1 LAPSTGTNSTVRLFL
16 HPQKI
21 LILEVSYR
29 SAIPLI
35 GMHTT
40 WLLYSGSRFSPL
52 VIEKRLV
59 AIVDFLTKMRGIN
72 TVSLIDKNESFETLV
87 ALNPTKVYLL
97 IVCRATGC
105 INGAALTLV
114 AKQALLSDDDS
125 QMVPSPLIPRAKT
138 MRRHLNPNLKHNF
151 ANHHLSTSFN
161 STLTTT

>member
-1 LAPSTGTNSTVRLFL
+1 
-16 HPQKI
+16 
-21 LILEVSYR
+21 
-29 SAIPLI
+29 
-35 GMHTT
+35 MHTT

-114 AKQALLSDDDS
+114 AKQALHSKG
-125 QMVPSPLIPRAKT
+125 AAW
-138 MRRHLNPNLKHNF
+138 LKHEIWS
-151 ANHHLSTSFN
+151 HS
-161 STLTTT
+161 